1 MFNFKCSINA
11 QYANAQCMPRE
22 TLTNSK
28 WVGDSAFRTP
38 HSAFV
43 LLRLVVLSLAATCL
57 SAGAVAQEG
66 IHIKEG
72 DSVSFMWTLNDG
84 LGCRW
89 DINGNGSVDNGTN
102 NAYSGGMQLG
112 TTDGST
118 FNGGNSRMS
127 EGKREIEIGPWQY
140 GNVQVSRRIYID
152 EKKGYCRWIDIFEN
166 NTGETFHMSLRYR
179 SRMGSSVYEVA
190 SSRGTKDIDAK
201 DWAFTT
207 MYRENSSRPA
217 VVHVI
222 ASKSSKLKPRVQW
235 KEGSNELYY
244 YYDLNVE
251 PGKPVALCFFES
263 QQGNPAKAKAY
274 MKEFDFQAELAKVP
288 ESLQKIIL
296 NVSAPT
302 MSLENIEIRRDTKDD
317 LAVLRNGDELRGTI
331 TNAKFSIKTSFG
343 AMDLP
348 AEKVL
353 GIVVPQ
359 EEDAHIQIILADWE
373 ILAGEIDGSVVVKPA
388 SGSEVKLTAK
398 DFRSVSYKI
407 SASKP
412 TECKA
417 SGSIIVLRNGQRLY
431 LAEKPVLE
439 FNTLH
444 GRLKLTGE
452 QVSSIQMDTPDGGL
466 HRAIFRNGSVL
477 SGLVTA
483 DKFAFKLA
491 LGATLETS
499 LNSVARID
507 FAGEPVD
514 GNSSVHIQL
523 RNEDVLSGQLS
534 DTAIDIQTDSGKQN
548 IKLADVSGMDFDAE
562 NMDMMTLKLKSGT
575 TMSGKLL
582 ARSFRLKIDQGPEL
596 SVSIG
601 YITSMTTNA
610 PGGTTTAPAT
620 PSEKPEVPTPSRS
633 TIHGGPMMGPDA
645 PKRIQSERN

>member
-1 MFNFKCSINA
+1 MVIRYTA
-11 QYANAQCMPRE
+11 AI
-22 TLTNSK
+22 
-28 WVGDSAFRTP
+28 
-38 HSAFV
+38 
-43 LLRLVVLSLAATCL
+43 AATVWMCGSVL
-57 SAGAVAQEG
+57 AQPMPNPARPMGPMPAGMSAAHDVAPRAAAAADS

-72 DSVSFMWTLNDG
+72 VSVSFMWSLNDG

-166 NTGETFHMSLRYR
+166 NTGETFRMSLRYR

-263 QQGNPAKAKAY
+263 QQGSPAKAKAF

-302 MSLENIEIRRDTKDD
+302 MSLENIEIRRDAKDD

-359 EEDAHIQIILADWE
+359 EEDAHVQMILADGQ
-373 ILAGEIDGSVVVKPA
+373 ILAGDFDGSVVVKLA
-388 SGSEVKLTAK
+388 DGSEVKLAAK
-398 DFRSVSYKI
+398 DFKSASYKI
-407 SASKP
+407 SAAKP
-412 TECKA
+412 PECKA
-417 SGSIIVLRNGQRLY
+417 SGSMIVLRNRQRLY
-431 LAEKPVLE
+431 LAETPVVE

-452 QVSSIQMDTPDGGL
+452 QVSSIQMDTPEGGL

-483 DKFAFKLA
+483 DKFALKLA

-507 FAGEPVD
+507 FAGDPID
-514 GNSSVHIQL
+514 GNPSVQIQL
-523 RNEDVLSGQLS
+523 RNEDALTGQLS
-534 DTAIDIQTDSGKQN
+534 DTAVDLQTDSGKQN
-548 IKLADVSGMDFDAE
+548 VKLADVSSMDFDAE
-562 NMDMMTLKLKSGT
+562 NMDTVTLKLRNGM

-582 ARSFRLKIDQGPEL
+582 ARSFKFKIDQGPEL
-596 SVSIG
+596 NVSIG
-601 YITSMTTNA
+601 YITSITINA
-610 PGGTTTAPAT
+610 PGTPTTAPAT
-620 PSEKPEVPTPSRS
+620 PSEKPEVPTPSRP
-633 TIHGGPMMGPDA
+633 TMGPDS
-645 PKRIQSERN
+645 PKRIQIERN